1 MKIVGFGDFLIH
13 FSPYHD
19 ERFMQADMMRMPF
32 TGAEASGGSGYQS
45 SLKILPAYYDVTL
58 KGKVSRDNDS
68 GDMLDIIYSN
78 IKLDLTI
85 LLAEQLPVDTN
96 MRNFLINNT
105 TDFVSTIASLKSQCE
120 TKLQK
125 DVETIL
131 ALEH

>member
-1 MKIVGFGDFLIH
+1 
-13 FSPYHD
+13 
-19 ERFMQADMMRMPF
+19 MPKPLEDL
-32 TGAEASGGSGYQS
+32 AYQS